1 MRVSISCQLK
11 ANGAILTFFIVADR
25 RLERDYVSCYSSSM
39 HWEVRPYLQPQE
51 EHEKKIRKGGKA
63 TRIAEWHSGSERE
76 DPPRWVPESRSLALP
91 ISAMTPTLLTAPDQ
105 IASRCHTDPGTLN
118 RQMPQNGLLGS
129 WREDGAPSSTVPSPL
144 QAACHTH
151 PSPSCKALSQ
161 CRGRGWM
168 LKKTLTRES
177 MRSY

>member
-1 MRVSISCQLK
+1 MRVSISCQLE

-25 RLERDYVSCYSSSM
+25 FLERDCVSCYSSSM

-63 TRIAEWHSGSERE
+63 TRIAEWRSGSERWGAPAVGPRISLPGPSHLC
-76 DPPRWVPESRSLALP
+76 DDSHPPYR
-91 ISAMTPTLLTAPDQ
+91 PDQ

-118 RQMPQNGLLGS
+118 RQMPQDGPLGS

-161 CRGRGWM
+161 CRGR
-168 LKKTLTRES
+168 R
-177 MRSY
+177 